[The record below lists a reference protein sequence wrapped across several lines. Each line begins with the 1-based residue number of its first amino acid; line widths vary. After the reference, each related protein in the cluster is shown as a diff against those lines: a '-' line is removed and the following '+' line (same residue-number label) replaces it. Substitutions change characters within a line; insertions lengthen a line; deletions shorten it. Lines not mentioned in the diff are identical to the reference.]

1 MHHQPQ
7 TPAQHDPRVDAR
19 AGSELGDVQSDGR
32 GEVRIELCSKTSY
45 LCSVRAFMQSFCP
58 RIGFDGAQS
67 SQIVLAVDEALA
79 NVMKHGYQ
87 GRDDGRIVLRVTP
100 FQDSAAHRGPGV
112 RIVIEDEARQVE
124 LSQIKSRNLD
134 DVRPG
139 GLGVHII
146 QRVMDEARYEHR
158 EGGVGMRLTLVKHV
172 ASPAARGDTLGLDGQ
187 GLDVP
192 GIKHECDEKESGGA
206 SP

>member
-1 MHHQPQ
+1 
-7 TPAQHDPRVDAR
+7 
-19 AGSELGDVQSDGR
+19 
-32 GEVRIELCSKTSY
+32 
-45 LCSVRAFMQSFCP
+45 MQSFCP
-58 RIGFDGAQS
+58 KLGFDGAQS
-67 SQIVLAVDEALA
+67 SQVVLAVDEALA

-87 GRDDGRIVLRVTP
+87 GRDDGRIFIRIAP
-100 FQDSAAHRGPGV
+100 FQDSAARRGPGV
-112 RIVIEDEARQVE
+112 RIVIEDEARQVG
-124 LSQIKSRNLD
+124 LDKIKSRDLD

-172 ASPAARGDTLGLDGQ
+172 SSPAARGDTLGLDGT

-192 GIKHECDEKESGGA
+192 GVDCNCDGHGPGGA
-206 SP
+206 SA